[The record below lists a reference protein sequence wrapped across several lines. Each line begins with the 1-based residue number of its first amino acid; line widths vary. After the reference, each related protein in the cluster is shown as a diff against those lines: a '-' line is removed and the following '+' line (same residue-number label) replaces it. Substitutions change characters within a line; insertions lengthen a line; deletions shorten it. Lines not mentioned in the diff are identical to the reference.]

1 VERNAV
7 ERNLDYV
14 RKIQEDTDGYIR
26 EILSQTQQLRTLS
39 ASLQA
44 EKEHLE
50 GEVSR
55 LRAELDRQHVNSR
68 QLLLQVEQISN
79 ANQQALDRYHTV
91 AAQNASLANLYVA
104 TYQLHET
111 VDRETVLGG
120 MREVIANLIGCEE
133 VAIFEVDGPVLR
145 LTTTFGIEGPR
156 GPIPI
161 GQGAIGGAAASGTIF
176 VAAPGKPDPR
186 SPEEHD
192 LSACVPLTVD
202 REVIGVVALFRL
214 LPQKYEGFT
223 ALDWELLNLLA
234 THGATALYCAQL
246 HAARKA
252 QA

>member
-1 VERNAV
+1 M

-14 RKIQEDTDGYIR
+14 RKVQEDTDGYIR
-26 EILSQTQQLRTLS
+26 ELLSQTQQLRTLA

-44 EKEHLE
+44 EKELLE
-50 GEVSR
+50 EEVSR
-55 LRAELDRQHVNSR
+55 LRAELDLQHTTSQ
-68 QLLLQVEQISN
+68 QLEKQIEEISL

-111 VDRETVLGG
+111 VEREAVLSG

-133 VAIFEVDGPVLR
+133 MAIFEVDGAVLR
-145 LTTTFGIEGPR
+145 LAKSFGMVPPR
-156 GPIPI
+156 EAIPL
-161 GQGAIGGAAASGTIF
+161 GQGVIGAAARSGEIF
-176 VAAPGKPDPR
+176 VAGPTGKAESRP
-186 SPEEHD
+186 PEERD
-192 LSACVPLTVD
+192 LSACVPLKID
-202 REVIGVVALFRL
+202 RNVIGAVALFRL

-223 ALDWELLNLLA
+223 ELDWELLNLLA

-246 HAARKA
+246 HAAQRP

>member
-1 VERNAV
+1 V

-14 RKIQEDTDGYIR
+14 RKVQEDTDGYIR
-26 EILSQTQQLRTLS
+26 EILSQTQQLRTLA

-50 GEVSR
+50 DEVSR
-55 LRAELDRQHVNSR
+55 LRAELDRQHADSR
-68 QLLLQVEQISN
+68 QLQIQVEQVSH
-79 ANQQALDRYHTV
+79 ANQDALDRYHTV

-104 TYQLHET
+104 TYQLHEA
-111 VDRETVLGG
+111 VDRETVLSA

-145 LTTTFGIEGPR
+145 LTTAFGIEGPR
-156 GPIPI
+156 EPIPL
-161 GQGAIGGAAASGTIF
+161 GRGAIGGAAASGAIF
-176 VAAPGKPDPR
+176 VAAPEKPDPR

-192 LSACVPLTVD
+192 LSACVPLKVD
-202 REVIGVVALFRL
+202 RQVIGAVALFRL

-234 THGATALYCAQL
+234 THGATALYCTQL
-246 HAARKA
+246 HATRKP